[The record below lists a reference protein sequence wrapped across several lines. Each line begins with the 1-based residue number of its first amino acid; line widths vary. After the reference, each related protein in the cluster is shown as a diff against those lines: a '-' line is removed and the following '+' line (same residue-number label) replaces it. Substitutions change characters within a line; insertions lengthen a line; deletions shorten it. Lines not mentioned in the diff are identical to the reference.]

1 MNELKVEGRKG
12 GITATTTTAVAGI
25 AQLVQRIAAGY
36 KVRGSN
42 LGRGRDFPHPSRPT
56 LGPNPISCTM
66 GTEYYLG
73 ESGRGVVLTTH
84 PI

>member
-1 MNELKVEGRKG
+1 
-12 GITATTTTAVAGI
+12 
-25 AQLVQRIAAGY
+25 
-36 KVRGSN
+36 
-42 LGRGRDFPHPSRPT
+42 
-56 LGPNPISCTM
+56 M